1 MKRYAIALAALMTIG
16 LGGAASAQTMSY
28 AEAGALIA
36 KSCGP
41 SIEKYCSKLNIGSG
55 QVQQCLQ
62 DNKANV
68 PAQCFADYA
77 AVVASITKRVAA
89 QGEAYKVCEN
99 DIRQFCP
106 GVKPGD
112 AQILDCL
119 NASTKVVR
127 PACKQVILD
136 AGWQ

>member
-1 MKRYAIALAALMTIG
+1 MKRHLIG
-16 LGGAASAQTMSY
+16 LVALLTLGASGAASAQTMSY

-41 SIEKYCSKLNIGSG
+41 SIEKYCSKLNIGTG

-68 PAQCFADYA
+68 PAQCFTDYT
-77 AVVASITKRVAA
+77 AVVTSIQKRVAA
-89 QGEAYKVCEN
+89 QHGAYKICEA
-99 DIRQFCP
+99 DIRQFCK

-112 AQILDCL
+112 ANILDCL
-119 NASTKVVR
+119 LTSVKVVDA
-127 PACKQVILD
+127 ACKQVIAD